1 MSKPCASEWLLSQNK
16 YTTDLSGDPQLSGAT
31 TSGVT
36 ISVSSV
42 KGGVGKTSVAVK
54 LAKMM
59 VANGR
64 RVLLIDCDYNLSNT
78 LLKLNLPVS
87 NNFFSLISA
96 EKEFDDCL
104 YKEGNFHLL
113 SGCNGNLE
121 LFDNGLEY
129 DYLVI
134 DIINQHRDKYDFVIL
149 DCPAGISRATLNLNA
164 YSDYRFIVVTPDKSS
179 VTDSY
184 SLMKILSIRHN
195 IKQNHLLLNKVSSVG
210 QFKRIVKTMSETV
223 GNYLNCQLSLL
234 GGIQLATEAVDKF
247 DQVLFQE
254 GKSGLHKNFLNVLK
268 RFDEEHS
275 NRMSRHF
282 PLRGKRMFDM
292 DGMEYEVPQIS

>member
-1 MSKPCASEWLLSQNK
+1 MSKQCASEWLLSQNK
-16 YTTDLSGDPQLSGAT
+16 YSGSDDSEWEVNGSSPAGI
-31 TSGVT
+31 T
-36 ISVSSV
+36 ISISSG

-59 VANGR
+59 VAQGR

-96 EKEFDDCL
+96 EKEFDECL
-104 YKEGNFHLL
+104 YKDGGFHLL

-134 DIINQHRDKYDFVIL
+134 DIINQHRDKYDYVLL
-149 DCPAGISRATLNLNA
+149 DCPAGISRSTLNLNA

-184 SLMKILSIRHN
+184 SLMKILSIRHK
-195 IKQNHLLLNKVSSVG
+195 IKQNHLLLNKVSSAR
-210 QFKRIVKTMSETV
+210 QYKRIVKSMSETV
-223 GNYLNCQLSLL
+223 DNYLNCQLSLL
-234 GGIQLATEAVDKF
+234 GGIPLEREAVDLF
-247 DQVLFQE
+247 DQILFSE
-254 GKSGLHKNFLNVLK
+254 GKNSLHQYFLKVLK

-275 NRMSRHF
+275 SRSSQPFLPGGQQTH
-282 PLRGKRMFDM
+282 DV
-292 DGMEYEVPQIS
+292 DGMEHEVP